1 MCERRNIWNI
11 SEYFTCTVMSKMFR
25 FLTLYRWGIW
35 ITNSIQPFV
44 HDSHPTISNEETFL
58 WCTLFCLACL
68 NILLHT
74 GVLPVAK
81 GLTLMS
87 HRKIRYELLWV
98 SYWFTVRMKGEREK
112 ERERKRERWES
123 LGRDRER
130 GGGVVENC
138 REVDEKTD
146 FIVHDLRHRES
157 IHFLFRYRSNE
168 SILCRYI

>member
-58 WCTLFCLACL
+58 WCTVFCLACL

-130 GGGVVENC
+130 GEGSRKLSRSRWKDWFHRSRSKASRIN
-138 REVDEKTD
+138 TF
-146 FIVHDLRHRES
+146 FIQIS
-157 IHFLFRYRSNE
+157 IERIYFM
-168 SILCRYI
+168 